1 MSERGSVANTV
12 FPAGFCLV
20 FTGILIQDEDTF
32 SGSKRRRLALRA
44 IIAVNFT
51 AANYLTKRFS

>member
-1 MSERGSVANTV
+1 MSERGSVVNTV

-32 SGSKRRRLALRA
+32 SGS
-44 IIAVNFT
+44 
-51 AANYLTKRFS
+51 